1 MIPKAMSS
9 AEIMKEGNTDIEWNR
24 GLSCGL
30 QQNSQTILC

>member
-1 MIPKAMSS
+1 MIPKTMSS
-9 AEIMKEGNTDIEWNR
+9 AEIMKEGSTEREWNK